1 MALTAP
7 TGFDVNE
14 LREAIRTTYERV
26 ALDPSGV
33 FHFHRGAAYA
43 ASLLGYDAAELA
55 ALPEEAT
62 SRFAGVG
69 NPLAIGPIEPGETVL
84 DHACGAGMDLLL
96 AARRVGPRG
105 RAIGVDITHGMRQ
118 VAERALRA
126 AGVAD
131 RAVIR
136 AGSYEDLP
144 IASSSVDIVIS
155 NGVVN
160 LAPEKRRV
168 FEEVWRV
175 LRPGGRLYLADVVVA
190 RELKLEARL
199 RPELWAACIAGA
211 LTERELVATCREL
224 GFVEVRPLTRFRCF
238 EGTNAEHKVS
248 RDLEVQGMN
257 LFARKPHG

>member
-7 TGFDVNE
+7 AGFDVSE

-26 ALDPSGV
+26 AADPNGV

-43 ASLLGYDAAELA
+43 AERLGYDAAELA
-55 ALPEEAT
+55 SLPEEAT
-62 SRFAGVG
+62 ARFAGVG
-69 NPLAIGPIEPGETVL
+69 NPLAIGPIDPGETVL
-84 DHACGAGMDLLL
+84 DHACGAGTDLLL

-105 RAIGVDITHGMRQ
+105 RALGVDVTHGMRL

-144 IASSSVDIVIS
+144 VASSSIDVMIS
-155 NGVVN
+155 NGVIN
-160 LAPEKRRV
+160 LAPDKRRV

-211 LTERELVATCREL
+211 LTEPELIATCREL
-224 GFVEVRPLTRFRCF
+224 GFVDVQPLARFRCF
-238 EGTNAEHKVS
+238 EDTTAEEKVS
-248 RDLEVQGMN
+248 RDLRVQGMN